1 MGAQQRREKMTHTEP
16 TAEEWAKQATAAYEA
31 ELIRRFKSGEPLTKT
46 DRAEARKLI
55 KARGL

>member
-1 MGAQQRREKMTHTEP
+1 MTHTEP